1 MGCLMCT
8 VLGGLGNNYKMG
20 VKVAENVKPE
30 EVLYYVEAMVR
41 TFTTYGNYESRAKSR
56 TRYMQETLGVEG
68 YKKPI
73 RKSFLK

>member
-1 MGCLMCT
+1 
-8 VLGGLGNNYKMG
+8 MG

-56 TRYMQETLGVEG
+56 TRYMQETLG
-68 YKKPI
+68 
-73 RKSFLK
+73 